1 MSVGE
6 RLARLLF
13 IVPYVAQREGVPI
26 DELASKLKVNIA
38 QIESD
43 IALLSMVGRPPLTP
57 DHLIDLYIEDGI
69 VSVDLEQSLSRPLQL
84 THEEATALVTA
95 AQMVGSLGGLGGE
108 LEKVIGKIT
117 DVLNPVFQKQVKD
130 VARQIGIWQ
139 DAGGAEGL
147 GGILREA
154 IAESVEVEMDYYSAS
169 SDQLKSY
176 RIQPLAMINHSGWE
190 YFVANDV
197 GAGGK
202 EKLFRLDR
210 LGMAQKTETTF
221 EAPENLELERFRKT
235 DIYKATSD
243 VKTQITFAPEAAN
256 EAREQFG
263 SACGPATKAGSINA
277 ELELPSPVWLARFIL
292 PFATKAEVTGPESQR
307 EILRELCKK
316 AAEVYSKPL

>member
-1 MSVGE
+1 MSIGD

-13 IVPYVAQREGVPI
+13 IVPYVVQREGVPV
-26 DELASKLKVNIA
+26 DELASKLKVNVA

-108 LEKVIGKIT
+108 LEKVLGKIT
-117 DVLNPVFQKQVKD
+117 DVLNPVFQKQVKE
-130 VARQIGIWQ
+130 VSRQIGIWQ
-139 DAGGAEGL
+139 DAGGEGL

-154 IAESVEVEMDYYSAS
+154 ITESVEVEMDYYSTS
-169 SDQLKSY
+169 SDRLKSY

-190 YFVANDV
+190 YFVAYDV

-221 EAPENLELERFRKT
+221 ETPGDLELERFRKP
-235 DIYKATSD
+235 DIYKATSE
-243 VKTQITFAPEAAN
+243 VKTQIQFASNAAN

-263 SACGPATKAGSINA
+263 AACSQPLPDGTVTA

-292 PFATKAEVTGPESQR
+292 PFATKAEVKGPQSQR
-307 EILRELCKK
+307 DILRELCQK
-316 AAEVYSKPL
+316 ATEVYSKPL